1 MLQLFQYSPQILKI
15 PDVCSQYHLAKC
27 IDDPKLKELVKIMNN
42 IITAE
47 HRANITGI
55 VATNYMKKICES
67 LNFSDVSGSIAK
79 KCLKIFPVV
88 AKCPEFYQFIK
99 KKGFMDKAAAFSSQ
113 VELIKAQLQHQDY
126 NETVLHHLMPAFK
139 YISPFLDTD
148 QSLSE
153 LMDKIIKLCSEG
165 ATFGNDPKKH
175 FCQLETVNFNI
186 TTIQLWF
193 SKAEV
198 RLCIITIQNLE

>member
-1 MLQLFQYSPQILKI
+1 MLQLFQYSPQISKI

-27 IDDPKLKELVKIMNN
+27 IDDPKLKELVEIINN
-42 IITAE
+42 IKTAE
-47 HRANITGI
+47 HRAKITGV
-55 VATNYMKKICES
+55 VATNYMKKIWEI
-67 LNFSDVSGSIAK
+67 LNFSDLSIAK

-99 KKGFMDKAAAFSSQ
+99 KKRFINDRAAAFNSQ
-113 VELIKAQLQHQDY
+113 IELIKAQLQHQDY
-126 NETVLHHLMPAFK
+126 NETVLNHLMPAFK

-165 ATFGNDPKKH
+165 ATFGNDPKRH
-175 FCQLETVNFNI
+175 FCQLETVNSNI

-198 RLCIITIQNLE
+198 RLYITA